1 MFLEISGV
9 GATPRMLT
17 AIIMHRLFWHQRD
30 LQVRLPG
37 VTDKRSQSLS
47 LFDELKRRN
56 VFKVTVAYIIVAW
69 LLLQISD
76 TLVPALYLPGWF
88 HSGVAFVLILGFP
101 VAIIMAWAFELT
113 PEGLKREKDIDRSEP
128 IAEPARRKLN
138 NTVFAVLTVAI
149 GILGAMVWF
158 GQNSAPPDT
167 VSAAGKS
174 IAVLPFDNR
183 SADTEDS
190 EFFAAGVHDE
200 LLTLLSKLGDLRVIS
215 RTSVERLDSNLSI
228 PEIGSLLG
236 VAMVMEGQV
245 QRAGNRLRINVQLI
259 STEKE
264 DHIWANTYDR
274 ELTARNVFAVQ
285 SDIARMIADAM
296 QTRLSSDD
304 EALLT
309 EVPTENTAALNA
321 YMLGQ
326 QNLNQSGED
335 SLRRAE
341 GYFEKAT
348 VLDPDY
354 AQAWVGLASARSDR
368 FAYGMID
375 AEEYIATSTFPVTR
389 ALQLDDRLPDAHAQ
403 LANLRWR
410 SGDLAGA
417 ESSFEKALELG
428 PGDPRSLEEYGEY
441 LRITGQPLK
450 AIPILKRALTKNPL
464 SIRALVALGKSEM
477 YVGRPAQYVLR
488 SEQILE
494 IDPSSVVGYI
504 GLLQAYVS
512 MGKYDLAWPWI
523 INALKAGPEDF
534 EMWSHMG
541 LYAEMI
547 GAPEMADRS
556 MDRALGLGRMEPT
569 VLKVRAMVFS
579 MRGRHDAALLIAQK
593 ALDAD
598 LDDRWFSR
606 RVFLRVV
613 RDEALRTGNYQNALT
628 RYRIS
633 YPELF
638 RDRPGITVD
647 NVKAAADLALLLQRS
662 GESGLAD
669 ALIDAGLAW
678 YQDTQ
683 DPIVHGFVTTIA
695 DIEFLALKGDKG
707 AALDALQAAADA
719 GWGQAWRWNTSNET
733 LASLRDEPAF
743 QAIIAQLENNMAK
756 QLEAIEQFPNMRDFD
771 LLFTPHD

>member
-1 MFLEISGV
+1 
-9 GATPRMLT
+9 
-17 AIIMHRLFWHQRD
+17 
-30 LQVRLPG
+30 
-37 VTDKRSQSLS
+37 LS

-56 VFKVTVAYIIVAW
+56 VFRVTFAYVIVAW

-76 TLVPALYLPGWF
+76 TLVPALHLPGWF

-113 PEGLKREKDIDRSEP
+113 PEGVKREKDLDRSEP
-128 IAEPARRKLN
+128 IAEPTGRKLN
-138 NTVFAVLTVAI
+138 NTVIAVLTVAI
-149 GILGAMVWF
+149 VILGAMVWF
-158 GQNSAPPDT
+158 GQSSVPPGT
-167 VSAAGKS
+167 VSAADKS

-183 SADTEDS
+183 SADAEDS
-190 EFFAAGVHDE
+190 GFFAAGVHDE

-259 STEKE
+259 STENE

-296 QTRLSSDD
+296 QAQLSSDD

-309 EVPTENTAALNA
+309 EVPTESTAALNA

-335 SLRRAE
+335 SLSRAE

-375 AEEYIATSTFPVTR
+375 AAEYIATSTFPVTR
-389 ALQLDDRLPDAHAQ
+389 ALQLDVRLPDAHAQ

-428 PGDPRSLEEYGEY
+428 PGDPSSLEEYGEY

-504 GLLQAYVS
+504 GLLQAYVW

-523 INALKAGPEDF
+523 IKALQAGPEDF
-534 EMWSHMG
+534 EMWSHTG
-541 LYAEMI
+541 LYAEI
-547 GAPEMADRS
+547 VGATEVADRS

-598 LDDRWFSR
+598 LDDRWFSN

-613 RDEALRTGNYQNALT
+613 RDEALRSGDYQDALT
-628 RYRIS
+628 HYRIS

-647 NVKAAADLALLLQRS
+647 NVKAAADLALLLKRS
-662 GESGLAD
+662 GEPGLAD
-669 ALIDAGLAW
+669 TLIDAGLAW
-678 YQDTQ
+678 YQDMQ

-695 DIEFLALKGDKG
+695 DIEFLALKADKG
-707 AALDALQAAADA
+707 AALDALQAAAEA

-743 QAIIAQLENNMAK
+743 QAIIAQLENNMAM
-756 QLEAIEQFPNMRDFD
+756 QLETIKKSTNMRDFD